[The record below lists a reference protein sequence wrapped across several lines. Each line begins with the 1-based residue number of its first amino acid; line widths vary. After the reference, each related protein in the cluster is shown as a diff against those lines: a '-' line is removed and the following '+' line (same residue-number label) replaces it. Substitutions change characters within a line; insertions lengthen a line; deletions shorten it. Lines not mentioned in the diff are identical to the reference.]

1 MRSLTIS
8 LPDYLY
14 EKLTRQAQVYDTSL
28 EELVLFQL
36 KRDEAKDT
44 ALVFLQKHAGRCLIV
59 REPILTETVSP
70 VWIVPVF
77 TNVVPPTEVG
87 EIIVD
92 ADTGKV
98 LSTDKDVAEMIKM
111 GHTSFGFETFAME
124 KQERLAELLAL
135 NNEKLNEK
143 LLESETKQEME
154 TLLAEEQALQ
164 LQNLE
169 TLEKRLL
176 S

>member
-1 MRSLTIS
+1 MAR
-8 LPDYLY
+8 P
-14 EKLTRQAQVYDTSL
+14 
-28 EELVLFQL
+28 F
-36 KRDEAKDT
+36 KRDETRDT
-44 ALVFLQKHAGRCLIV
+44 VLAFLQKHAGRCLTL
-59 REPILTETVSP
+59 REPIFKEVAP
-70 VWIVPVF
+70 PIWIVPVF

-98 LSTDKDVAEMIKM
+98 LSTDKDVVEMIKK
-111 GHTSFGFETFAME
+111 GHTSFGFETFAVE
-124 KQERLAELLAL
+124 KQERLAKLLAL
-135 NNEKLNEK
+135 NGEK
-143 LLESETKQEME
+143 LLKSEAKQEME
-154 TLLAEEQALQ
+154 TLLAEEQVLQ

>member
-1 MRSLTIS
+1 MRPLTIS

-14 EKLTRQAQVYDTSL
+14 EKLTRQAQTFETSL

-36 KRDEAKDT
+36 KRGEAKDT
-44 ALVFLQKHAGRCLIV
+44 VLAFLQKHAGRCLTL
-59 REPILTETVSP
+59 REPIFKEVAPP

-111 GHTSFGFETFAME
+111 GHTSFGFETFAVE

-135 NNEKLNEK
+135 NGEKP
-143 LLESETKQEME
+143 LELEAKQEME
-154 TLLAEEQALQ
+154 TLLAEEQAL
-164 LQNLE
+164 
-169 TLEKRLL
+169 
-176 S
+176 